1 MEPNAKISRK
11 TLNDTQAAIDNHRT
25 KILSFIYY
33 RYVAK
38 TGVDFESFISSYK

>member
-33 RYVAK
+33 RYIVK